1 MAWSDIDPEL
11 ARFGEERLAAGPC
24 YLATVAA
31 DGLPRV
37 HPVTPFVAEGRLW
50 VFMEPTSPKGR
61 DIRERGGFALHT
73 SVADNAGTGGEFIV
87 RGTGRLV
94 DDPAERERIAP
105 QCPYPPADRYV
116 LYELT
121 PTEARTTVYEGG
133 GAIARRVWRT

>member
-1 MAWSDIDPEL
+1 MGDWADIDAEL
-11 ARFGEERLAAGPC
+11 AEFGVSKLANGPC

-61 DIRERGGFALHT
+61 DVVERGGFALHT
-73 SVADNAGTGGEFIV
+73 SVPDNAGTGGEFIV

-94 DDPAERERIAP
+94 DDAEVRGRIAAA
-105 QCPYPPADRYV
+105 CPYRPADRYV
-116 LYELT
+116 LFELS
-121 PTEARTTVYEGG
+121 PAQAQSTEYGG
-133 GAIARRVWRT
+133 GGKPVTRRWP